1 MVMAALAQGLPVFLI
16 PKQIRVA
23 AMRLDMIHDGCRDE
37 PSFLFASDAPRVAFQ
52 EELPGFLPFFPVAT
66 QHCTLPFAPALPFM
80 FVTILSSVQHQLGA
94 SRIPARR
101 LRSSKHSH
109 HLRQQKGPMAF
120 KPRPFILF
128 LLIIVYLTE
137 AGDIKCCFSNIRQKS
152 RCVSGLRH
160 AGGTPGGHEVRGHR
174 QWMPSP

>member
-1 MVMAALAQGLPVFLI
+1 MALDILDITANRNWNIIAVSFMLQDISKFKLLKNLEFLNPACHKFYTKNKFSTCTRRSVFGHRLMVMAALAQGLPVFLI

-101 LRSSKHSH
+101 LRSS
-109 HLRQQKGPMAF
+109 
-120 KPRPFILF
+120 
-128 LLIIVYLTE
+128 
-137 AGDIKCCFSNIRQKS
+137 
-152 RCVSGLRH
+152 
-160 AGGTPGGHEVRGHR
+160 
-174 QWMPSP
+174 